1 MKPRIAIPVPHSFKP
16 DYAQTSLP
24 QYTSA
29 IERSGAEAVVI
40 PLDADPEDIARRL
53 RDCDGVLL
61 PGSAADIDPQKYG
74 APRHPKTENADPR
87 RDAADELLLQDA
99 YNLKKPV
106 LGICYGLQMLNVYR
120 TGTLDQHLEKGVNT
134 DVNHSAGRS
143 VPVAHTVR
151 VDPVSKLHSI
161 LRQALADG
169 RATQALAV
177 NSSHHQ
183 AADVV
188 GDSLRVAARCPDDK
202 VIEAL
207 EGTAP
212 DHWVLAVQWHP
223 ERTYDDPASRAIF
236 EAFVQAA
243 RQYAAEHPTG

>member
-16 DYAQTSLP
+16 DYAQRSLP

-61 PGSAADIDPQKYG
+61 PGSAADVDPQKYG
-74 APRHPKTENADPR
+74 AERHPKTENADPK

-120 TGTLDQHLEKGVNT
+120 TGTLQQHVETGV
-134 DVNHSAGRS
+134 DHSAGRS
-143 VPVAHTVR
+143 VPVAHTVKL
-151 VDPVSKLHSI
+151 DPVSKLHSI
-161 LRQALADG
+161 LRRAFADE
-169 RATQALAV
+169 RATQALPV

-183 AADVV
+183 AADAV
-188 GDSLRVAARCPDDK
+188 GDSLRVAARCPADN

-207 EGTAP
+207 EGTLP

-236 EAFVQAA
+236 DAFIQAA

>member
-16 DYAQTSLP
+16 EYAQTSLP
-24 QYTSA
+24 QYASA

-40 PLDADPEDIARRL
+40 PLEADPEDIARRL

-61 PGSAADIDPQKYG
+61 PGSAADIDPQKYR
-74 APRHPKTENADPR
+74 AERHPKTENPDPK

-120 TGTLDQHLEKGVNT
+120 TGTLNQHLEKGVNT
-134 DVNHSAGRS
+134 EVDHAAGRKI
-143 VPVAHTVR
+143 PVAHTVKI
-151 VDPVSKLHSI
+151 DPVSKLHSI
-161 LRQALADG
+161 LRRALQNEN
-169 RATQALAV
+169 ATQALPV

-183 AADVV
+183 AAEVV
-188 GDSLRVAARCPDDK
+188 GDSLRVAARCPADH

-207 EGTAP
+207 EGTAA

-223 ERTYDDPASRAIF
+223 ERTYDEPASRAIF
-236 EAFVQAA
+236 EAFIEAA
-243 RQYAAEHPTG
+243 RQYAADNPTG

>member
-16 DYAQTSLP
+16 DYAQRSLP

-53 RDCDGVLL
+53 RDCDGILL

-74 APRHPKTENADPR
+74 AERDPKTENPDPK

-120 TGTLDQHLEKGVNT
+120 TGSLHQHLETGVNHT
-134 DVNHSAGRS
+134 AGRN
-143 VPVAHTVR
+143 VPVAHTVKL
-151 VDPVSKLHSI
+151 DPVSRLHSI
-161 LRQALADG
+161 LQRALAG
-169 RATQALAV
+169 GPALTALPV

-183 AADVV
+183 AADAV
-188 GDSLRVAARCPDDK
+188 GDSLRVAARCPDDQ

-207 EGTAP
+207 EGTTA

-236 EAFVQAA
+236 DAFIRAA
-243 RQYAAEHPTG
+243 RQYSVEHPTG